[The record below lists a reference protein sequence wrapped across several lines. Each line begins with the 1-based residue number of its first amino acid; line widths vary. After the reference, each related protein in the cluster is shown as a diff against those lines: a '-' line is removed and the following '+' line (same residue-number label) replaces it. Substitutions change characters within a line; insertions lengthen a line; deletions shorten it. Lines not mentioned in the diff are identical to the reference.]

1 MKVWGRGEMEGPQ
14 SAEMLVMFWIPGMS
28 HRLLLCTRNRREQTV
43 NESLMSIIA
52 KIHLF
57 ILIKEEIT

>member
-14 SAEMLVMFWIPGMS
+14 RAEMLVMFWMPGMS

-43 NESLMSIIA
+43 NESTTVMSIIA

-57 ILIKEEIT
+57 ILI

>member
-1 MKVWGRGEMEGPQ
+1 MEGPQ